1 MNSFE
6 AIRLVAWRELRERGR
21 SKAYIVSTIF
31 TLILLG
37 GAIALPALFGGDPT
51 TYQVGIVGEGGEPIV
66 STASAL
72 AGERAGE
79 EEPDD
84 FETTVFEDLTA
95 AETALDEGEIE
106 AILVDGQELVVPGTG
121 NAFGG
126 PGGSMTGLL
135 QEAAGTRRVQD
146 LVASNEE
153 AAEVLEL
160 LASEPLEV
168 RNLNGAEDN
177 EAELRGLIAFVGLIL
192 MYIAVLTYGSWML
205 SGVTEEKTNR
215 VVEVLL
221 STLRPW
227 QIFAGK
233 LVGIG
238 LLGLGQ
244 LVILLTVAMIGLRIT
259 NAFDVPSLPLDS
271 VVALVGWFI
280 LGFVLYATLFGAAGA
295 LVSRMEDA
303 QSAAAPLSILAVVGY
318 FLSFQALNE
327 PDGVVAVVGTFIP
340 FTAPYV
346 APIRLALR
354 TIEPWEMILAVL
366 ITVGSIVVMV
376 RLAGRVYAGG
386 LLRFGGRMKWREAF
400 RSAE

>member
-6 AIRLVAWRELRERGR
+6 AVRLVAWRELRERGR

-37 GAIALPALFGGDPT
+37 GAIALPSIFGGDPT
-51 TYQVGIVGEGGEPIV
+51 TYEVGLVGEGGEPIIE
-66 STASAL
+66 TASAL
-72 AGERAGE
+72 AVERAGD
-79 EEPDD
+79 EEPDSFD
-84 FETTVFEDLTA
+84 STSFEDLATA
-95 AETALDEGEIE
+95 EAALDEGEIE
-106 AILVDGQELVVPGTG
+106 AILVDGQELVAPGTG
-121 NAFGG
+121 SAFGG
-126 PGGSMTGLL
+126 PGGAMTGLL

-177 EAELRGLIAFVGLIL
+177 EAELRGVIAFVGLIL

-238 LLGLGQ
+238 ALGLGQ
-244 LVILLTVAMIGLRIT
+244 LVILLTVALIGLLVT
-259 NAFDVPSLPLDS
+259 DAFEVPSLPLDS

-327 PDGVVAVVGTFIP
+327 PDGVVAVMGTFIP

-354 TIEPWEMILAVL
+354 TIAPWEMALAVV
-366 ITVGSIVVMV
+366 ITVASIAVMV

-386 LLRFGGRMKWREAF
+386 LLRFGSKVKWREAF

>member
-1 MNSFE
+1 
-6 AIRLVAWRELRERGR
+6 
-21 SKAYIVSTIF
+21 
-31 TLILLG
+31 
-37 GAIALPALFGGDPT
+37 
-51 TYQVGIVGEGGEPIV
+51 
-66 STASAL
+66 
-72 AGERAGE
+72 
-79 EEPDD
+79 
-84 FETTVFEDLTA
+84 
-95 AETALDEGEIE
+95 
-106 AILVDGQELVVPGTG
+106 
-121 NAFGG
+121 
-126 PGGSMTGLL
+126 
-135 QEAAGTRRVQD
+135 
-146 LVASNEE
+146 
-153 AAEVLEL
+153 
-160 LASEPLEV
+160 
-168 RNLNGAEDN
+168 
-177 EAELRGLIAFVGLIL
+177 
-192 MYIAVLTYGSWML
+192 L

-233 LVGIG
+233 LAGIG

-327 PDGVVAVVGTFIP
+327 PEGMVAVVGTFIP

-354 TIEPWEMILAVL
+354 AIAPWEMILAIV

-386 LLRFGGRMKWREAF
+386 LLRFGSRVKWREAF